1 MSSSSLT
8 RSFQADRDPRE
19 RGFRPVDSD
28 RYAGSRLD
36 GFMPVI
42 CRFLGIVIVMYY
54 NDHEPPHFH
63 AKYGEFEI
71 TVEVETGV
79 INGNFP
85 PRALRHVLDWYDI
98 RTDELRL
105 NWELARRREP
115 LQMIAPLE

>member
-1 MSSSSLT
+1 
-8 RSFQADRDPRE
+8 
-19 RGFRPVDSD
+19 
-28 RYAGSRLD
+28 
-36 GFMPVI
+36 MPVI
-42 CRFLGIVIVMYY
+42 CRFLGVVIVMYY

-85 PRALRHVLDWYDI
+85 RRALRHVLDWYDI
-98 RTDELRL
+98 HVDELRL
-105 NWELARRREP
+105 NWDLARQREP